1 MAISINFTGDN
12 HGPHTYDQVKKM
24 YADIRGRY
32 PNAKIIP
39 ASFNEIA
46 EELVAI
52 KDQLPVVTAEIG
64 DTWIYGCAS
73 APVRMAKYRALEELY
88 SRWLREGKLDKHSD
102 EALNFVLE
110 LGLIAEH
117 TLSLIHI

>member
-1 MAISINFTGDN
+1 
-12 HGPHTYDQVKKM
+12 M

-73 APVRMAKYRALEELY
+73 VPVRMAKYRALEELY
-88 SRWLREGKLDKHSD
+88 SRWLRKGKLDKHSD
-102 EALNFVLE
+102 EALN
-110 LGLIAEH
+110 
-117 TLSLIHI
+117 LSWNWV